1 MAAQNPGMRALK
13 CSSRF
18 WPSLAD
24 LRLLS
29 HRKAVQPVAWG
40 RPQTLRVGAPSV
52 LVTSTA
58 WVFMLLAMV
67 LGPLA
72 VLRGAQLGSAAWL
85 VLGLSLAVAL
95 LVSAAG
101 TLRRLD
107 WARRGLIGLLVLAVG
122 FNLVALLLQ
131 HQQVFA
137 VLSHALVGGLLAWV
151 VRGLMSA
158 VVRQEF
164 S

>member
-1 MAAQNPGMRALK
+1 MRALK

-18 WPSLAD
+18 LPSLAD
-24 LRLLS
+24 LRLMG
-29 HRKAVQPVAWG
+29 HRKSVRPVAWG

-58 WVFMLLAMV
+58 WVFIVLAMV

-72 VLRGAQLGSAAWL
+72 VVRGAQLGSVAWL
-85 VLGLSLAVAL
+85 VLGLMVSVAL
-95 LVSAAG
+95 LVSAVG

-107 WARRGLIGLLVLAVG
+107 WARRGLIGLLLAAVG
-122 FNLVALLLQ
+122 FNLVALLLL

-137 VLSHALVGGLLAWV
+137 VMAHALVGGLLAWV
-151 VRGLMSA
+151 VHGLMAA

>member
-1 MAAQNPGMRALK
+1 M
-13 CSSRF
+13 
-18 WPSLAD
+18 
-24 LRLLS
+24 
-29 HRKAVQPVAWG
+29 AWG

-58 WVFMLLAMV
+58 WLLILLALV

-72 VLRGAQLGSAAWL
+72 VVRGAQLGSAAWL
-85 VLGLSLAVAL
+85 VLGLSLSVGL
-95 LVSAAG
+95 LVSAVG

-107 WARRGLIGLLVLAVG
+107 WARRGLIGLLGLAVG

-137 VLSHALVGGLLAWV
+137 VLSHALVGGLLGWV
-151 VRGLMSA
+151 VLGLMSA
-158 VVRQEF
+158 GVRQEF